1 MQIPQFVFKLL
12 LKFILHALVIICTS
26 HQLVFF
32 QLSGEHLSLY
42 SQPCFYVGSGEDLAS
57 IGELA
62 RNRTRCVLFH
72 PLPHFSQVALEL
84 PLE

>member
-72 PLPHFSQVALEL
+72 SLPHFSQVALEL